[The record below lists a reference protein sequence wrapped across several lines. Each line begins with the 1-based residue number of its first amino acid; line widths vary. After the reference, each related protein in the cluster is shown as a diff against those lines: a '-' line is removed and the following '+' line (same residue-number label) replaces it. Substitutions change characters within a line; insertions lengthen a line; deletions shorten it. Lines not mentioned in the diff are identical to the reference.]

1 MLEITIGDTDI
12 DYPLKELSVK
22 TEQKGM
28 TLNDKMKFIDESV
41 VDLKESLTKMLLG
54 TASVYDD
61 YYDRDMPAVKIK
73 DADIA

>member
-1 MLEITIGDTDI
+1 MIEITIGDTDI

-22 TEQKGM
+22 TEQEGM
-28 TLNDKMKFIDESV
+28 TLNEKMKFIDESV

-61 YYDRDMPAVKIK
+61 YYDRDMPAVKIQ

>member
-1 MLEITIGDTDI
+1 MIEITIGDTDI

-22 TEQKGM
+22 TEQEGM
-28 TLNDKMKFIDESV
+28 TLNEKMKFIDESV

-61 YYDRDMPAVKIK
+61 YYDREVET
-73 DADIA
+73 DIEKTEIA